1 MDIETRLKE
10 LRKPTANG
18 GLEFVCGEARASFRA
33 TIDRYGGRP
42 VITIH
47 TLHAITRGGGRK
59 ALQAIFEVADE
70 YGYRIRLKAVPYATP
85 LRETAMTKDELVA
98 YYGRLGFE
106 SGTGAWLVRHPLTRE
121 H

>member
-10 LRKPTANG
+10 LRKPSPNG
-18 GLEFVCGEARASFRA
+18 GLEFCVGECRDSFRL
-33 TIDRYGGRP
+33 TIDRYYRRP

-47 TLHAITRGGGRK
+47 TLHSITRGGGRK

-85 LRETAMTKDELVA
+85 LRETPMPKDELVA
-98 YYGRLGFE
+98 YYKRAGFKF
-106 SGTGAWLVRHPLTRE
+106 GTDEWLIRTPVDKGA
-121 H
+121 

>member
-47 TLHAITRGGGRK
+47 TLHAITRGGGKK